1 MMRTTLKRAL
11 GTLLLAGLS
20 STLLFANGAADKATT
35 GKAAKTTKISLIHY
49 MGEKQKKEGLQ
60 TLIDGYRALHPE
72 VSFEVTAIET
82 SNYLT
87 TLKTMIAAGDT
98 PDIIFGKPKEYT
110 DLIDAGHLADMTGA
124 PFVSNLAPGA
134 VPSVVYKGKVYGLP
148 VDLQSIGIF
157 YNKKVF
163 ADNGVKIP
171 TTWSELIA
179 GCEKFKAAG
188 IAPFAHPY
196 KDSWTVF
203 VDFFADEYV
212 VRADYPDMY
221 EQIEA
226 GKKSFADYPHF
237 KDLLQRIRTRASYG
251 SGDDWGTDNGTAQN
265 MMATGKAAMYING
278 SWAIGDFLTN
288 FPDASIGYFPV
299 PSTDDPAKNK
309 LPVGVDDAWMA
320 SAGSEHMDVVLDFF
334 KYISTPEAAV
344 AWMKATKTISLSANT
359 SGYSYDPI
367 SMDIV
372 RWLDSGKVTNFH
384 APMLFSSA
392 LEDVYRNMIVE
403 AVASSTQDL
412 DTLVKEFDKRINEV
426 R

>member
-1 MMRTTLKRAL
+1 MKRFIGAF
-11 GTLLLAGLS
+11 LLLALAAPALVAKGS
-20 STLLFANGAADKATT
+20 SEKP
-35 GKAAKTTKISLIHY
+35 KSTKIALIHY
-49 MGEKQKKEGLQ
+49 MGEKQKKDGLQ
-60 TLIDGYRALHPE
+60 ALLDGYKALHPNVE
-72 VSFEVTAIET
+72 FEVTAVET

-110 DLIDAGHLADMTGA
+110 DLIEAGHLADMTGA

-134 VPSVVYKGKVYGLP
+134 VPSVAYKGKVYGLP

-163 ADNGVKIP
+163 ADKGIKIP
-171 TTWSELIA
+171 ATWNELIA
-179 GCEKFKAAG
+179 ACDKLRAAG
-188 IAPFAHPY
+188 VAPFAHPY

-237 KDLLQRIRTRASYG
+237 KELLKRIRTRASYG
-251 SGDDWGTDNGTAQN
+251 AGDDWGTDNGTAQN
-265 MMATGKAAMYING
+265 LLATGKAAMYING
-278 SWAIGDFLTN
+278 SWAIGDFLNN
-288 FPDASIGYFPV
+288 FPAASIGYFPV
-299 PSTDDPAKNK
+299 PSTNDASKNK

-320 SAGSEHMDVVLDFF
+320 SAGTEHKDVVLDFF
-334 KYISTPEAAV
+334 KYISTPESAAV
-344 AWMKATKTISLSANT
+344 WMKATKTISLSANT
-359 SGYSYDPI
+359 AGFSYDPI
-367 SMDIV
+367 SQDIV
-372 RWLDSGKVTNFH
+372 ALLNAGKVTNFH

-403 AVASSTQDL
+403 AVASTSGDL
-412 DTLVKEFDKRINEV
+412 DALVREFDKRIKEV